1 MSGPTTLV
9 HPRLL
14 TSLLASPLPR
24 AFVAPQSV
32 RAVLREHIGEEAA
45 TVGHLRLVPL
55 PVVYNAMAERPPL
68 RKTPLVSW

>member
-1 MSGPTTLV
+1 M
-9 HPRLL
+9 
-14 TSLLASPLPR
+14 
-24 AFVAPQSV
+24 APQSV